1 MRVNTDLEEYLHF
14 SEGQP
19 HTSVLASPWSQAT
32 YVDCTDDIYHPLG
45 RSLIIF
51 VAKLLINFVINQK
64 LIRFFDDLEK
74 ILLIS
79 FIVSDD
85 AHSEDHNGSE

>member
-1 MRVNTDLEEYLHF
+1 M
-14 SEGQP
+14 
-19 HTSVLASPWSQAT
+19 
-32 YVDCTDDIYHPLG
+32 
-45 RSLIIF
+45 
-51 VAKLLINFVINQK
+51 AKLLINFVINQK

-79 FIVSDD
+79 LIVSDD